1 MTDISIATAMNGS
14 VSSTSLT
21 NHNPFVLMAG
31 LNVLESRDLAF
42 EVATTLKGI
51 TARLGIPYVFKASF
65 DKANRSSIHS
75 FRGPGMEK
83 GLQILADIKS
93 ELSLPIVTDIHEPY
107 QAAPV
112 AEVADIL
119 QIPAFLCRQTD
130 LIAAAC
136 QQNTPIQIKKMQM
149 MAPHEVGNIIKK
161 MNELEF
167 RDILLCERGTLFGYN
182 NLIVDPLAFPQLK
195 SFGLPVVFD
204 VTHALQQPGGL
215 GDKTA
220 GRGQYV
226 YDLAKV
232 GMVSGIAGLFLETHP
247 DPAKAKCDGPC
258 AIALAEVEGFLTKVK
273 ALDDFVKTQ
282 LDG

>member
-1 MTDISIATAMNGS
+1 MTRPIVVAGHELA
-14 VSSTSLT
+14 
-21 NHNPFVLMAG
+21 NHNPFMLMAG

-42 EVATTLKGI
+42 RVAESLKETTTK
-51 TARLGIPYVFKASF
+51 LGIPYIFKASF

-75 FRGPGMEK
+75 FRGPGLDE
-83 GLQILADIKS
+83 GLKILS
-93 ELSLPIVTDIHEPY
+93 EVKAQFELAVITDIHEPH

-136 QQNTPIQIKKMQM
+136 KQDTVIQVKKMQM

-161 MNELEF
+161 MNELQFE
-167 RDILLCERGTLFGYN
+167 DILLCERGTLFGYN
-182 NLIVDPLAFPQLK
+182 NLIVDPLAFVQLK

-247 DPAKAKCDGPC
+247 NPAEAKCDGPC
-258 AIALAEVEGFLTKVK
+258 AIPLADVPEFLTKIK
-273 ALDDFVKTQ
+273 ALDDFIKA
-282 LDG
+282 

>member
-1 MTDISIATAMNGS
+1 MNITVTGP
-14 VSSTSLT
+14 SSSLTLT

-42 EVATTLKGI
+42 EVAAHLKEVTT
-51 TARLGIPYVFKASF
+51 ALGIPYVFKASF

-75 FRGPGMEK
+75 FRGPGLDK
-83 GLQILADIKS
+83 GLQILSDIKE
-93 ELSLPIVTDIHEPY
+93 ELGLPIITDIHEPH

-112 AEVADIL
+112 AKVADIL

-130 LIAAAC
+130 LLAAAC
-136 QQNTPIQIKKMQM
+136 KEQTVIQIKKMQM

-161 MNELEF
+161 MNELGF
-167 RDILLCERGTLFGYN
+167 KDILLCERGTLFGYN

-195 SFGLPVVFD
+195 AFGLPVVFD

-247 DPAKAKCDGPC
+247 EPAKAKCDGPC
-258 AIALAEVEGFLTKVK
+258 AIPLAEVKSFLTKIK
-273 ALDDFVKTQ
+273 ALDDFAKSGA
-282 LDG
+282 L

>member
-1 MTDISIATAMNGS
+1 MTTEHPVTVAAPKANLTF
-14 VSSTSLT
+14 T
-21 NHNPFVLMAG
+21 NHNPFVLQAG
-31 LNVLESRDLAF
+31 LNVLESRELAF
-42 EVATTLKGI
+42 QVAGHLQEV
-51 TARLGIPYVFKASF
+51 TAKLGIPFIFKASF

-75 FRGPGMEK
+75 FRGPGLDK
-83 GLQILADIKS
+83 GLEILSAIKS
-93 ELSLPIVTDIHEPY
+93 ELGLAIVTDIHEPH

-130 LIAAAC
+130 LLAAAC
-136 QQNTPIQIKKMQM
+136 QQQTVLQIKKMQM
-149 MAPHEVGNIIKK
+149 MAPHEMGNIVKK
-161 MNELEF
+161 LGELGGK
-167 RDILLCERGTLFGYN
+167 DVLLCERGTLFGYN
-182 NLIVDPLAFPQLK
+182 NLVVDPLAFVQLK
-195 SFGLPVVFD
+195 DFGLPVVFD

-247 DPAKAKCDGPC
+247 NPAAAKCDGPC
-258 AIALAEVEGFLTKVK
+258 ALPLAEAEGFLTKIK
-273 ALDDFVKTQ
+273 ALDEFTKAS
-282 LDG
+282 L